1 VLRILARAALLALG
15 AFAGGELAVRI
26 LADVPLAE
34 RLPIMSA
41 QANEFR
47 GWAMVPGEAHYTYQ
61 HKVQLNSHGFRSREI
76 EPKQEGELRVL
87 ALGDSLL
94 YGQGVAT
101 EDTITAEMET
111 LLRERMPGRP
121 VNVINAGHRAYD
133 TRQELGLVRELGAE
147 LDPDVVIVFW
157 FWNDLHE
164 RPIEK
169 TYDALQRIGTIAFD
183 VGAPM
188 EGWVEAKWRATQLVR
203 SSALV
208 MYLYDWWRA
217 TSHSGEM
224 APDYVDAGMERFE
237 FYLSQ
242 FQRLS
247 GELGFRLVYAIIPEP
262 AGLMAPHH
270 THAVDAR
277 AAELLAAAGVETIQF
292 QAALSALAHET
303 GRLPVIPYDGHYL
316 PEGNRV
322 MAEAVVEALAP

>member
-1 VLRILARAALLALG
+1 MRV
-15 AFAGGELAVRI
+15 

-41 QANEFR
+41 QANEHR
-47 GWAMVPGEAHYTYQ
+47 GWAMVPGEVHYTYQ
-61 HKVQLNSHGFRSREI
+61 HRVELNSHGFRSPEI
-76 EPKQEGELRVL
+76 APKEEGELRIL

-101 EDTITAEMET
+101 EDTITSQLEVM
-111 LLRERMPGRP
+111 LRERLPDRP

-147 LDPDVVIVFW
+147 LQPDVVLVFW

-169 TYDALQRIGTIAFD
+169 TYDALREIGPIAFD

-217 TSHSGEM
+217 TSHTGEM
-224 APDYVDAGMERFE
+224 APEYVDAGMERFQ
-237 FYLSQ
+237 YYVSQ
-242 FQRLS
+242 FKRLS

-262 AGLMAPHH
+262 AGLLGDHH

-277 AAELLAAAGVETIQF
+277 AAELLAEAGVETIRF
-292 QAALSALAHET
+292 QEALSTLAHEN
-303 GRLPVIPYDGHYL
+303 GELPVIPYDGHYL
-316 PEGNRV
+316 PIGNQV
-322 MAEAVVEALAP
+322 MAEAVLEALAP